1 MRFLLRILFLGLC
14 VTAIA
19 RAQSTTP
26 VLVDTIPGQM
36 LAPGGP
42 AVTIDLRNYFAV
54 PGLTTPPAGYDSVFP
69 TGGGR
74 SVITFNLDPRTV
86 TLADV
91 FLSGSTVTVTPRRL
105 TAPTG
110 DGWGEFQIRAT
121 DPQGASVI
129 HSVSVWVAQE
139 TPLIQ
144 LKQRSL
150 TVALGSTVVL
160 DASAPGGYN
169 YRWER
174 DGQRVQEG
182 SSIALVI
189 PAATAANA
197 GSYRLIATNS
207 FGDRTSEDVVLQVA
221 DAAPANRGR
230 LSNLSI
236 LTRAGAGDKA
246 LTVGAVVGPLDTP
259 GQLPLVVRAVGPTL
273 AGNPFNVPSTLPDPT
288 MTFNV
293 AGAGTELERN
303 DNWGGSEALR
313 TAFANV
319 GAFALPGNSLDS
331 AIVRTAPNVGGY
343 TVQVTGKGDADGA
356 VLAEIYDATGSGRT
370 GASPRL
376 INVSALVD
384 VALNQDLTVGF
395 VIAGQ
400 TARTVL
406 VRGAGP
412 ALARFGVSGT
422 MRDPRLE
429 LFDNSTGQ
437 SIGRNDD
444 WAGALELGNAAQTV
458 GAFPLGS
465 GVAKDA
471 ALLVTLPPG
480 QYSARLA
487 GASGVGGKAIVE
499 VYEVP

>member
-1 MRFLLRILFLGLC
+1 
-14 VTAIA
+14 
-19 RAQSTTP
+19 
-26 VLVDTIPGQM
+26 M
-36 LAPGGP
+36 LAPGGS

-74 SVITFNLDPRTV
+74 AVIAFSVEQRALS
-86 TLADV
+86 LADV
-91 FLSGSTVTVTPRRL
+91 FLSGSTVTVTPKRL
-105 TAPTG
+105 TEPAAA
-110 DGWGEFQIRAT
+110 DNWGSFVIRAT
-121 DPQGASVI
+121 DPQGASVTASI
-129 HSVSVWVAQE
+129 SVWVAQA
-139 TPLIQ
+139 TPLIE

-150 TVALGSTVVL
+150 KVAAGSTVVL
-160 DASAPGGYN
+160 DASAAGGYN

-174 DGQRVQEG
+174 DGQTVQQG

-207 FGDRTSEDVVLQVA
+207 FGDRTSDEVQLQVTET
-221 DAAPANRGR
+221 APAERGR

-246 LTVGAVVGPLDTP
+246 LTVGAVIGPLDAA

-273 AGNPFNVPSTLPDPT
+273 AGNPFNVPGTLADPV
-288 MTFNV
+288 MTFNA
-293 AGAGTELERN
+293 AGAGAELDRN
-303 DNWGGSEALR
+303 DNWGGSDALR

-319 GAFALPGNSLDS
+319 GAFALPGESLDS
-331 AIVRTAPNVGGY
+331 AIVRTAPSVGGY
-343 TVQVTGKGDADGA
+343 TVQVTGKGEAEGT
-356 VLAEIYDATGSGRT
+356 VLAEIYDATGSART
-370 GASPRL
+370 GDSPRL

-384 VALNQDLTVGF
+384 VSLNQDLAVGF

-400 TARTVL
+400 TARAVL

-412 ALARFGVSGT
+412 ALARFGVAGT

-437 SIGRNDD
+437 RIGSNDD
-444 WAGALELGNAAQTV
+444 WSGALEIGNAAQAV
-458 GAFPLGS
+458 GAFPFGS
-465 GVAKDA
+465 GVTKDA
-471 ALLVTLPPG
+471 AILVTLPPG

-487 GASGVGGKAIVE
+487 GASGVGGRAIVE
-499 VYEVP
+499 VYEVR